1 VDALEPDGRVEMTPR
16 SSPTPA
22 REPRFVFAVA
32 YRSLFLAGALHAIVS
47 IGLWAWLVESWRM
60 GQDTALATAL
70 PAAWLHA
77 HAMLFGTFPFYA
89 FGFLG
94 TAFPRW
100 VGAPGPTP
108 RRIAAWL
115 ALLVGGQLA
124 LFAGAVATP
133 TLLGVAFA
141 LELAAFAALL
151 VFLIG
156 TLRRGTGEVG
166 RAQPRL
172 VVGAFALGA
181 IALGLDAAALLGPD
195 ARLHFAG
202 IQLALHG
209 WLLLLVVGVA
219 WRIVP
224 FFTSSVLRRPPA
236 ARSER
241 TLAAFLGIGIARV
254 LLAGLA
260 DAPRFVALLD
270 AALALLLARELV
282 AWRPG
287 RALREP
293 MLAVLYAG
301 LAWVVVALAGFAIAG
316 LAPGLAP
323 RLELS
328 LRHAL
333 AVGGF
338 TTLVLGIST
347 RVSLGHSGRP
357 IVADGVVRAAFVLI
371 QLAALTRIALPWLAS
386 AERGPASLAHLAA
399 LPWIA
404 GFALWLFRL
413 GPRLVGPPQR

>member
-1 VDALEPDGRVEMTPR
+1 MTRRGAP
-16 SSPTPA
+16 PAA
-22 REPRFVFAVA
+22 REPHFLFGAA

-47 IGLWAWLVESWRM
+47 VGLWAGLVEAWRA
-60 GQDTALATAL
+60 GDDAALATAL
-70 PAAWLHA
+70 PPAWLHA
-77 HAMLFGTFPFYA
+77 HSTLFGTFPFYV

-108 RRIAAWL
+108 RRIASWL

-124 LFAGAVATP
+124 LLASAVLSP
-133 TLLGVAFA
+133 KLLALAFG
-141 LELAAFAALL
+141 LELAAFAAML
-151 VFLIG
+151 VFLAGALRAG
-156 TLRRGTGEVG
+156 TSEPG

-172 VVGAFALGA
+172 VVAAFSLGA
-181 IALGLDAAALLGPD
+181 VALGLDAAALLRPD
-195 ARLHFAG
+195 ARLHFIA
-202 IQLALHG
+202 IQTALHG

-224 FFTSSVLRRPPA
+224 FFTANFLRRPPA
-236 ARSER
+236 PGSER
-241 TLAAFLGIGIARV
+241 ALAAFLGLGVARV
-254 LLAGLA
+254 LLAGVGG
-260 DAPRFVALLD
+260 APRVVALLD

-301 LAWVVVALAGFAIAG
+301 LAWVVAALAGFAVAG
-316 LAPGLAP
+316 LAPSLAP

-338 TTLVLGIST
+338 ATLVMGIST

-357 IVADGVVRAAFVLI
+357 IVADGVLKASFVLI
-371 QLAALTRIALPWLAS
+371 QLAALTRIALPWLS
-386 AERGPASLAHLAA
+386 SVERGPASLAHVAA
-399 LPWIA
+399 LPWVA
-404 GFALWLFRL
+404 AFALWLLRV
-413 GPRLVGPPQR
+413 GPRLVRPPRG